1 MRIGVLG
8 AGFAGAM
15 HARSAL
21 RIEGVQVVAIAALP
35 LEQAAELAKECG
47 ARVAS
52 AEEICAADDVDLVV
66 VATPTHLH
74 ARYTIAAAKSG
85 KHVFCEKPLA
95 RTLADAEAMVR
106 ACDEAGVTLAVGH
119 VVRHFK
125 EYQHAKRLLDDGT
138 LGRPAIATMTRGNF
152 AVGSA
157 REWYLD
163 AAKSGGVV
171 LDLMLHDLDTV
182 RWWFGEPSR
191 VYARRF
197 TGSAGLEYALA
208 TIRYDDRPIVQ
219 VEASWAEHAGFRTG
233 FELRGDRGMLV
244 HDSRAASPIALQSPA
259 GPAGP
264 AMMATPTLHETP
276 YLVQLRDL
284 IARIERGD
292 PALVDGHEGLRSL
305 ALGLAVIRSAD
316 TGEVVEWK
324 APA

>member
-1 MRIGVLG
+1 
-8 AGFAGAM
+8 M

-21 RIEGVQVVAIAALP
+21 AIDGAQVVAVAAVP
-35 LEQAAELAKECG
+35 LDEATALAKECG

-52 AEEICAADDVDLVV
+52 AEEICAADDIDLVI
-66 VATPTHLH
+66 VATPTYLH
-74 ARYTIAAAKSG
+74 AAHAIAAARGG

-106 ACDEAGVTLAVGH
+106 ACDQARVTLAVGH
-119 VVRHFK
+119 VVRFFPEYRQAK
-125 EYQHAKRLLDDGT
+125 ELLDAGT
-138 LGRPAIATMTRGNF
+138 LGRPAIVTMTRGNF

-157 REWYLD
+157 RGWYLD
-163 AAKSGGVV
+163 EDKSGGVV
-171 LDLMLHDLDTV
+171 LDLMLHDLDTI

-191 VYARRF
+191 VYAKRF
-197 TGSAGLEYALA
+197 KGNAGLEYALA
-208 TIRYDDRPIVQ
+208 TIRYDERPIVQ

-244 HDSRAASPIALQSPA
+244 HDSRTASPIALQSPS

-284 IARIERGD
+284 FARLARGE
-292 PALVDGHEGLRSL
+292 PPVVDGREGLRSL

-316 TGEVVEWK
+316 TGEVVQWK

>member
-1 MRIGVLG
+1 MLG

-35 LEQAAELAKECG
+35 LEQAAELANECG

-74 ARYTIAAAKSG
+74 ARYTMAAAKSG

-125 EYQHAKRLLDDGT
+125 EYQQAKRMLDDGT

-163 AAKSGGVV
+163 AGKSGGVV

-284 IARIERGD
+284 IARIGRGD